1 MRHSREFSLF
11 RKCYHNSL
19 TFCVYYKQ
27 KIRYKSVFSC
37 CCQRISTTQQIC
49 NCRNYVVFR
58 IGLHMRCHSWCS
70 IGNPL
75 YSVFYGNFSLC
86 ALIISLNFIFVV
98 LIRARQFHIITFCT
112 NERNEIEKKME
123 FNSSSKASLMK
134 WNHPT
139 ICLAQKRRSKMEIKI
154 KSLMLLILWNETKL
168 ISFDVHE
175 RVKSI
180 IHSKLSMWTRNCE

>member
-58 IGLHMRCHSWCS
+58 IGLRCHSWCS

-112 NERNEIEKKME
+112 NERNEIEKK
-123 FNSSSKASLMK
+123 
-134 WNHPT
+134 WNL
-139 ICLAQKRRSKMEIKI
+139 IQAQKLRW
-154 KSLMLLILWNETKL
+154 WNETTQQIVWHKKGG
-168 ISFDVHE
+168 
-175 RVKSI
+175 VKW
-180 IHSKLSMWTRNCE
+180 K